1 MVVERKVPRR
11 EEEDGDDRGVLVRLR
26 RGCTR
31 EKTTP
36 ASVFRESPRSR
47 AFRPRP
53 NNPTCTRVV
62 ITIHPRR

>member
-31 EKTTP
+31 EKTP
-36 ASVFRESPRSR
+36 SVFHESPRSR

-62 ITIHPRR
+62 ITINPK